1 MTWLVWR
8 QHRNQAYLAAAAL
21 AAFAVLL
28 LVTGRQMA
36 SQYQSA
42 LTSCAASHSCGNLA
56 DTLILGTPVLFLLVT
71 LTVVVPC
78 LLGAFWGGPLVAR
91 ELETGTNQFAWMQS
105 ITRRRWLTA
114 KVGWALLAAAVWG
127 GAVSALVT
135 WWSSPVNALKDQIFQ
150 PGQFDIQ
157 GIVPVGY
164 ALFAVALGIATGALL
179 RRTVP
184 AMAITIGVFTFLRLV
199 IGQDLRS
206 HYLAPL
212 TKTFSF
218 VHRPTLPTGSYWLVS
233 GGVVGPGGRIAASQ
247 AHGGPG
253 ISFDGVPVPVAAM
266 PSACRALIF
275 QSPVKFGS
283 CLAARGYHM
292 FINYQ
297 PASRYWAF
305 QGIETGIFVLLA
317 AALIAVT
324 AISCQ
329 PASCGDRTY
338 HPPAHVF
345 RPLLS
350 L

>member
-28 LVTGRQMA
+28 LITGRQMA

-42 LTSCAASHSCGNLA
+42 LTSCGASHSCGNLA
-56 DTLILGTPVLFLLVT
+56 NTLTLGNPVLSLLVT

-78 LLGAFWGGPLVAR
+78 LLGVFWGGPLVAR
-91 ELETGTNQFAWMQS
+91 EFETGTSQFAWMQS
-105 ITRRRWLTA
+105 ITRGRWLTV
-114 KVGWALLAAAVWG
+114 KVGWALLAAAAWG

-135 WWSSPVNALKDQIFQ
+135 WWSSPANALNQQNFQ

-164 ALFAVALGIATGALL
+164 AVFAVALGIAAGALL
-179 RRTVP
+179 RRTLP

-206 HYLAPL
+206 HYMTAVTIINKFGHHIGTP
-212 TKTFSF
+212 
-218 VHRPTLPTGSYWLVS
+218 PTGSYWQISRGLVGPHGQLLS
-233 GGVVGPGGRIAASQ
+233 TPSLGGGVSIN
-247 AHGGPG
+247 
-253 ISFDGVPVPVAAM
+253 GVPLSEI
-266 PSACRALIF
+266 PSGCRPFAF
-275 QSPVKFGS
+275 QDPAKMAS
-283 CLAARGYHM
+283 CLAGHGYRG
-292 FINYQ
+292 FFTTYQ

-324 AISCQ
+324 AIV
-329 PASCGDRTY
+329 
-338 HPPAHVF
+338 VF
-345 RPLLS
+345 RRDA
-350 L
+350 

>member
-8 QHRNQAYLAAAAL
+8 QHRNQAYLAAAAI

-42 LTSCAASHSCGNLA
+42 LTSCGAAHSCGNLA
-56 DTLILGTPVLFLLVT
+56 NTLTLGTPALSVLVT

-78 LLGAFWGGPLVAR
+78 LMGVFWGGPLVAR
-91 ELETGTNQFAWMQS
+91 EFETGTSQFAWMQS
-105 ITRRRWLTA
+105 ITRGRWLTV
-114 KVGWALLAAAVWG
+114 KVGWALLAAAAWG

-135 WWSSPVNALKDQIFQ
+135 WWSSPVNALNQQNFQ

-164 ALFAVALGIATGALL
+164 AVFAVALGITAGALL
-179 RRTVP
+179 RRTLP
-184 AMAITIGVFTFLRLV
+184 AMAITIGVFAFLRLV

-206 HYLAPL
+206 HYLTAVTIINKFGHHIRTPA
-212 TKTFSF
+212 
-218 VHRPTLPTGSYWLVS
+218 GSYWLIS
-233 GGVVGPGGRIAASQ
+233 RGLVGPGGQLLSTRTLGS
-247 AHGGPG
+247 GV
-253 ISFDGVPVPVAAM
+253 SFNGVPLGEM
-266 PSACRALIF
+266 PSACRALAF
-275 QSPVKFGS
+275 QTPLKLTS
-283 CLAARGYHM
+283 CLTAHRYRG
-292 FINYQ
+292 FFTSYQ

-324 AISCQ
+324 AIVILRRD
-329 PASCGDRTY
+329 A
-338 HPPAHVF
+338 
-345 RPLLS
+345 
-350 L
+350 

>member
-42 LTSCAASHSCGNLA
+42 LTSCAASHACANLA
-56 DTLILGTPVLFLLVT
+56 STLTLGTNPALVVLVT

-78 LLGAFWGGPLVAR
+78 LLGVFWGGPLVAR
-91 ELETGTNQFAWMQS
+91 EVETGTSQFAWMQS
-105 ITRRRWLTA
+105 ITRRRWLSV
-114 KVGWALLAAAVWG
+114 KVGWVLLAAAVWS

-135 WWSSPVNALKDQIFQ
+135 WWSSPVNALNQQNFQ
-150 PGQFDIQ
+150 PSQFDIQ

-164 ALFAVALGIATGALL
+164 ALFAVALGIAAGTLL
-179 RRTVP
+179 RRTLP
-184 AMAITIGVFTFLRLV
+184 ALAVTLVVFIFLRLV

-206 HYLAPL
+206 HYLSPV
-212 TKTFSF
+212 TRIFNFRHPYSPK
-218 VHRPTLPTGSYWLVS
+218 GSYWLIS
-233 GGVVGPGGRIAASQ
+233 QGLVGPGGRVPISQ
-247 AHGGPG
+247 PSGGG
-253 ISFDGVPVPVAAM
+253 LSIDGLPINSM
-266 PSACRALIF
+266 PSACRALIY
-275 QSPVKFGS
+275 QGPVKTIS
-283 CLAARGYHM
+283 CLTAHHLRK
-292 FINYQ
+292 FITYQ

-324 AISCQ
+324 AI
-329 PASCGDRTY
+329 AILRRD
-338 HPPAHVF
+338 A
-345 RPLLS
+345 
-350 L
+350 